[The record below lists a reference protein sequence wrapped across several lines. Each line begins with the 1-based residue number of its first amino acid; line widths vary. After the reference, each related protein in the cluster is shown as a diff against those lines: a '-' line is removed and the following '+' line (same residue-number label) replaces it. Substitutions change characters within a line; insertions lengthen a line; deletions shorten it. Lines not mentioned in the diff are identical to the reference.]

1 MPEVTYSA
9 KLSFLRGGG
18 GRGGE
23 EVFKIFRKGEESYVG
38 GLDNPLEN
46 MKTIFK

>member
-9 KLSFLRGGG
+9 KLSFLRGGKG
-18 GRGGE
+18 GG
-23 EVFKIFRKGEESYVG
+23 EVFKIFGKGEESYLG
-38 GLDNPLEN
+38 GLDNPLET